1 MPIDQF
7 IWFDLRHIIYTDTF
21 MVICPSY
28 NMLPD
33 GTMSQPEPKL
43 TIVSWHPMQPVS
55 VRSHKTIDKSRAY
68 FQELDL
74 SVLS

>member
-1 MPIDQF
+1 
-7 IWFDLRHIIYTDTF
+7 

-43 TIVSWHPMQPVS
+43 TIVPWHPMQPVS
-55 VRSHKTIDKSRAY
+55 VRSHKTINKSRAY
-68 FQELDL
+68 FQEFEL
-74 SVLS
+74 SVVP